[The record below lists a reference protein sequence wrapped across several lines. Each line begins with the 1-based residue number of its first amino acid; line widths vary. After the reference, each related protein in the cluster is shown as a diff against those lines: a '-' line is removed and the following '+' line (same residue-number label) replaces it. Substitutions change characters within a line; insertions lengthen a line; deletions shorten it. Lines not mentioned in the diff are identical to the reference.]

1 MTHLVNAIRRCNFEA
16 SDGWPIDMTKG
27 GWRGALGVLVGSALS
42 GGAFVA
48 LGLGLASAAP
58 LLLAV
63 AAIMAIV
70 GLMAALGP
78 ARRGLRIQAIEALRA
93 DA

>member
-1 MTHLVNAIRRCNFEA
+1 MATRPVAI
-16 SDGWPIDMTKG
+16 
-27 GWRGALGVLVGSALS
+27 
-42 GGAFVA
+42 
-48 LGLGLASAAP
+48 GLGLASVTP

-63 AAIMAIV
+63 AAMMGLV

-78 ARRGLRIQAIEALRA
+78 ARRGLRVQAIEALRA